1 LCSVRWQS
9 TALTCGDLWALPAAK
24 VVASFVA
31 QTHVGFLPLAIA
43 LLACGVGCLAV
54 RTLGSQDGAPSW
66 RRLARSGAISAAVLA
81 VLWLPPA
88 VDVLVNAPSN
98 AGNILRYF
106 RTAEES
112 AHGLDVGW
120 RVVSGQFALA
130 PEWLVTKHASSWGA
144 ESPFRETAPLPLALL
159 VVGVAAVALWHWNPS
174 AGRWLL
180 ATLGVTL
187 AASVVAVS
195 RTAGPVYD
203 YRLRWTWVAPMV
215 TFVAVLWVGWLAL
228 YRRWRGAAER
238 RVLPLAVVGLVV
250 LAGVDAVA
258 GGRARLDHE
267 DSEIMAELTPQVLD
281 ALEQEGGVDEVGDF
295 EGQVLVVDDYNIR
308 HANGLIVQLARRDV
322 DVRVLP
328 ERGVQLGD
336 SHVVD
341 ASPATQLIVTQD
353 HNFFHRLDDPAMEL
367 VAVWSTYERAEWDD
381 LRAELAAIDQFGVD
395 LREGRIGV
403 EEYDGLVA
411 TTKPKHKGDM
421 ALSIVGV
428 FRPTGS
434 MPASP

>member
-1 LCSVRWQS
+1 
-9 TALTCGDLWALPAAK
+9 
-24 VVASFVA
+24 
-31 QTHVGFLPLAIA
+31 
-43 LLACGVGCLAV
+43 
-54 RTLGSQDGAPSW
+54 
-66 RRLARSGAISAAVLA
+66 
-81 VLWLPPA
+81 
-88 VDVLVNAPSN
+88 
-98 AGNILRYF
+98 
-106 RTAEES
+106 
-112 AHGLDVGW
+112 
-120 RVVSGQFALA
+120 
-130 PEWLVTKHASSWGA
+130 
-144 ESPFRETAPLPLALL
+144 
-159 VVGVAAVALWHWNPS
+159 
-174 AGRWLL
+174 
-180 ATLGVTL
+180 
-187 AASVVAVS
+187 
-195 RTAGPVYD
+195 
-203 YRLRWTWVAPMV
+203 
-215 TFVAVLWVGWLAL
+215 
-228 YRRWRGAAER
+228 
-238 RVLPLAVVGLVV
+238 
-250 LAGVDAVA
+250 
-258 GGRARLDHE
+258 
-267 DSEIMAELTPQVLD
+267 
-281 ALEQEGGVDEVGDF
+281 
-295 EGQVLVVDDYNIR
+295 
-308 HANGLIVQLARRDV
+308 LIVQLARRDV